1 MPSSALTDFKVSSS
15 AGPSEL
21 WDTRLPG
28 FGIRIG
34 TPSTRS
40 PKGRKT
46 WQVMYRLAGRKK
58 HRFKIGTYP
67 TIGLAEARE
76 EARRLLAQVQRGIDP
91 KYEAAQAAEDEEY
104 TVERLATE
112 YIERDAK
119 RRNRRWQDKNNQ
131 LRCYVLPR
139 WGKRPA
145 TTITTKDVIKLND
158 EMQEVGAATARNVYA
173 LVRHMFGWAVERQLI
188 SETPCTVKS
197 PPPLRSRERTLT
209 VDEINAIWSA
219 LPGYPFGPL
228 VKLLFLTAQRRT
240 NVSEMRWADIDLEKG
255 EWIIPGDAHKSKRE
269 HLVPLSVAA
278 VEVLER
284 LPRAGEFVFSG
295 RVAADRPFSGFSKAK
310 ARLDVASAVADWR
323 LHDIRRTVATMMQ
336 EIGTAPHVI
345 EAVEGRISGGLGG
358 VAGVYQRYGYDREK
372 RDALTALSGHLL
384 ELLGDP
390 SPSNVVRLTKS

>member
-1 MPSSALTDFKVSSS
+1 MPSAALTDLKINSTT
-15 AGPSEL
+15 GPCEL

-34 TPSTRS
+34 TPSARS

-46 WQVMYRLAGRKK
+46 WQVMYRLAGRTK

-119 RRNRRWQDKNNQ
+119 RRNRRWKDKEDQ
-131 LRCYVLPR
+131 LHFYVLPR
-139 WGKRPA
+139 WGRRPA
-145 TTITTKDVIKLND
+145 TAITTKDVIKLND

-173 LVRHMFGWAVERQLI
+173 LVRHMFSWAVERQMVPA
-188 SETPCTVKS
+188 TPCTVKS
-197 PPPLRSRERTLT
+197 PPPLRSRERTLSI
-209 VDEINAIWSA
+209 DEINAIWSA

-228 VKLLFLTAQRRT
+228 VKVLFFTAQRRT
-240 NVSEMRWADIDLEKG
+240 NVAEMRWADVDLDKG

-269 HLVPLSVAA
+269 HLVPLSEAA
-278 VEVLER
+278 VEVLES

-310 ARLDVASAVADWR
+310 ARLDAASGVDDWR
-323 LHDIRRTVATMMQ
+323 LHDVRRTVATMMQ

-345 EAVEGRISGGLGG
+345 EAVEGRISGSLGG

-372 RDALTALSGHLL
+372 RDALSALSKHLL
-384 ELLGDP
+384 ELVGEG
-390 SPSNVVRLTKS
+390 SPGNVVRLTKS

>member
-1 MPSSALTDFKVSSS
+1 MPSSALTDFKISSS
-15 AGPSEL
+15 AGPCEL

-28 FGIRIG
+28 FGVRVG
-34 TPSTRS
+34 TPSARS

-104 TVERLATE
+104 TVERLAAE

-119 RRNRRWQDKNNQ
+119 RRNRRWRDKDNQ
-131 LRCYVLPR
+131 LHCYVLPR

-173 LVRHMFGWAVERQLI
+173 LVRHMFGWAVERQLVQ
-188 SETPCTVKS
+188 ETPCTVKS
-197 PPPLRSRERTLT
+197 PPPVRSRERTLD
-209 VDEINAIWSA
+209 VEEVRAISSA
-219 LPGYPFGPL
+219 LPGYPFGPI

-240 NVSEMRWADIDLEKG
+240 NVSEMRWADIDLDTG
-255 EWIIPGDAHKSKRE
+255 EWVIPGDDHKSKRE
-269 HLVPLSVAA
+269 HLVPLSEAA
-278 VEVLER
+278 IEVLNG

-295 RVAADRPFSGFSKAK
+295 RVTADRPFSGFSKAK
-310 ARLDVASAVADWR
+310 TRLDAACGVGGWR
-323 LHDIRRTVATMMQ
+323 FHDIRRTVATMMQ
-336 EIGTAPHVI
+336 EIGIAPHVI
-345 EAVEGRISGGLGG
+345 EAVEGRISGSLGG

-372 RDALTALSGHLL
+372 REALETLNRHLQK
-384 ELLGDP
+384 LLGP
-390 SPSNVVRLTKS
+390 ISKT